1 MPMKRDNYCTPEI
14 KVVSFLVENGLTSM
28 LAFTERQQNTGQYEL
43 IGDPN
48 DPSSTQGF
56 WGTFN

>member
-1 MPMKRDNYCTPEI
+1 MRKSYSSPEI

-48 DPSSTQGF
+48 APSSGQGF